1 MLAAL
6 GASLLLSSAGL
17 VAGAIPAAAAPPA
30 VVSGA
35 ACAAGT
41 GVTVAVDFA
50 PGTDEVKIG
59 CAPGA
64 QSTMAAAGAA
74 AGFTFAPT
82 TGFLA
87 SIDGVA
93 PTDPNLGFWSIY
105 LNTAGGQPTGAIGT
119 NWDFAQTGI
128 DGGPLAVDTVLLFDL
143 VEDFNVTEDPR
154 ISLAEVAATAAPVDP
169 PVTPPGNDVVDP
181 PSYPASA
188 DGDALAA
195 AGWIGRQ
202 LEANGGVL
210 PGAGGTDY
218 GLTIDAIFALAAAG
232 VGSNDIATTA
242 QAIYQS
248 GTANLGNDGD

>member
-1 MLAAL
+1 MKIRSAARPRPAAATGAPRRHRFLAAL
-6 GASLLLSSAGL
+6 GGSLLLISAGL
-17 VAGAIPAAAAPPA
+17 VAGATPATAAPPA
-30 VVSGA
+30 VVSGE

-93 PTDPNLGFWSIY
+93 PTDPNLGFWSVYI
-105 LNTAGGQPTGAIGT
+105 NTTDGQPTGAIGT
-119 NWDFAQTGI
+119 DWAFAQTGI

-143 VEDFNVTEDPR
+143 VEDFNAPAEDPR
-154 ISLAEVAATAAPVDP
+154 ISLAEIAATVRR
-169 PVTPPGNDVVDP
+169 
-181 PSYPASA
+181 SA
-188 DGDALAA
+188 
-195 AGWIGRQ
+195 RQ
-202 LEANGGVL
+202 
-210 PGAGGTDY
+210 
-218 GLTIDAIFALAAAG
+218 
-232 VGSNDIATTA
+232 
-242 QAIYQS
+242 Q
-248 GTANLGNDGD
+248 